1 MRMSLL
7 IWQLAE
13 TVAEGVQAATAVT
26 VGRIPMLL
34 PMLLPMLPVTL
45 ELTLSSDYNIK

>member
-34 PMLLPMLPVTL
+34 PMLPVTL